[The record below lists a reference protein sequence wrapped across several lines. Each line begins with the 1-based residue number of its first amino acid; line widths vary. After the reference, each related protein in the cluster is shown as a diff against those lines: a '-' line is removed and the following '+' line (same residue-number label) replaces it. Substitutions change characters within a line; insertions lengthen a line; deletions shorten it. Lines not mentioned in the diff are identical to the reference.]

1 MARARSRRIALFAL
15 LAVIG
20 GVLSAGVAA
29 AVSGGGY
36 QPSEQDC
43 PLNADSNDAGQPTS
57 WQPQSPVP
65 GCHNFKV
72 NVEDHN
78 GGRYGQVWIDQ
89 EAQNENPHSGGFKV
103 NTNGNGSGPGL
114 TGTFDTKWQPF
125 PPGSCGLFDLAIF
138 PIELLFNTL
147 NGNPK
152 APCNLPPPTPPSGPP
167 SVSVNPQS
175 GSPDGSIA
183 NLPQGAKV
191 YVGADDNLDTGEH
204 DGVDGNFGTKRS
216 ANGPSDGGAVI
227 VDWHPAQVA
236 AWLATLA
243 AAPGAPGPFLSNP
256 VPLVSTG
263 FGSCADGICL
273 GIYTAKT
280 TVYQGGTNGERDVYN
295 YSGKNWDPAAC
306 SSGSPADEQQCH
318 GPNKGDPKT
327 MDQYRKAEKQN
338 VVAQPGV
345 QVYEDPDPQGS
356 PIGPYPLPAG
366 YVGTCG
372 ITAGGGAAPAAPASP
387 VTNSAGQL
395 SVSTGC

>member
-1 MARARSRRIALFAL
+1 MARVRSRRLALFAL
-15 LAVIG
+15 FAVIA

-65 GCHNFKV
+65 GCHSFKL
-72 NVEDHN
+72 NAEDHN
-78 GGRYGQVWIDQ
+78 GGRYGQFWIDQ
-89 EAQNENPHSGGFKV
+89 TAQNENAHSGGFKF
-103 NTNGNGSGPGL
+103 NTNADGSGPGVS
-114 TGTFDTKWQPF
+114 GTFDTNWQPF
-125 PPGSCGLFDLAIF
+125 PPGSCGLFDLVVLPFDVIF
-138 PIELLFNTL
+138 GGGGCSP
-147 NGNPK
+147 
-152 APCNLPPPTPPSGPP
+152 APPAAPAGPPTISIT
-167 SVSVNPQS
+167 PQS
-175 GSPDGSIA
+175 GTPDGSA
-183 NLPQGAKV
+183 AQLAQGAKL
-191 YVGADDNLDTGEH
+191 YLGADDNLDSGEH
-204 DGVDGNFGTKRS
+204 DGVDGNYGTAHS
-216 ANGPSDGGAVI
+216 ANGPSDGGAIV
-227 VDWHPAQVA
+227 VDWHPTEVT

-273 GIYTAKT
+273 GLYTAKT
-280 TVYQGGTNGERDVYN
+280 TVYQGGTPGQRDVYD
-295 YSGKNWDPAAC
+295 YSGKDFDPATC
-306 SSGSPADEQQCH
+306 DSGSAADEQQCNG
-318 GPNKGDPKT
+318 GPGHPHN

-345 QVYEDPDPQGS
+345 QVYEDPDAQSS
-356 PIGPYPLPAG
+356 PIGPYPLPAA

-372 ITAGGGAAPAAPASP
+372 VTAGGGAAPAAPASP
-387 VTNSAGQL
+387 VTNSAGQV